1 MLMKTGER
9 KLHSGQNPM
18 IKLFGNDEKKWIH
31 TIDRTEHRREQ
42 KNEPNSNW
50 ASTNQFEATYRL
62 VVLPVHSDALHIDQ
76 VVAKV
81 KVYQHKHDK
90 QNFSQM
96 NKKSIQIA

>member
-18 IKLFGNDEKKWIH
+18 IKLFGNDEKKLIH

-50 ASTNQFEATYRL
+50 AFTNQF
-62 VVLPVHSDALHIDQ
+62 
-76 VVAKV
+76 
-81 KVYQHKHDK
+81 
-90 QNFSQM
+90 
-96 NKKSIQIA
+96 